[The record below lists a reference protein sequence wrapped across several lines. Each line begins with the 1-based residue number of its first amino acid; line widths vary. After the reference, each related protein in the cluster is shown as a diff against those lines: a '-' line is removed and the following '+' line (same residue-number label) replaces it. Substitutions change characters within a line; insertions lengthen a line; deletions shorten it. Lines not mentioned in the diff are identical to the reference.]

1 VLNYPNRKSII
12 RPQNMSTASP
22 SEGHDSSLADDLGL
36 YDFPRLKDDGSDYV
50 VWKRR
55 AQRVLKLMGLW
66 GIVNGDVP
74 MPDPSAPP
82 DERDEW
88 SSKDEEAHNHIA
100 LTLENEPLNYVL
112 DATSAKDCW
121 DKLSVWYKSKWEPQ
135 IGCLVDKV
143 FRSKLSDSEPL
154 GPQIDALLWAA
165 FIITSLGLA
174 LDDKVVAHAIISS
187 LPPSLSTLQ
196 TIILCTTEAS
206 ELSTEHVRS
215 QVTFDENRR
224 VSASGLGAT
233 AFFAKA
239 AKKGKRSRGHPKTG
253 SSEGRHG
260 R

>member
-1 VLNYPNRKSII
+1 
-12 RPQNMSTASP
+12 MSTASTTSLAQGGNPP
-22 SEGHDSSLADDLGL
+22 SVGATIPSLADDLGL
-36 YDFPRLKDDGSDYV
+36 DDFLRLKDDGSNYV
-50 VWKRR
+50 FWKRC
-55 AQRVLKLMGLW
+55 AQRALKRWGLW
-66 GIVNGDVP
+66 DIVNGDVP

-88 SSKDEEAHNHIA
+88 SSKDEEAHSHIA
-100 LTLENEPLNYVL
+100 LTLEDRPLRYVL
-112 DATSAKDCW
+112 DATTAKECW
-121 DKLSVWYKSKWEPQ
+121 DKLSVWYKRKWEPQ
-135 IGCLVDKV
+135 IGRLVDKV

-165 FIITSLGLA
+165 YIITSLGLA

-187 LPPSLSTLQ
+187 LPPSLSTLK
-196 TIILCTTEAS
+196 TIILCTTEAP

-215 QVTFDENRR
+215 QVTFDEDLR
-224 VSASGLGAT
+224 VSASGLEAT

-253 SSEGRHG
+253 SSEGCHG